1 MVSSE
6 QFEHRSPPPFIKAK
20 LDPKHHGPE
29 RAFTGEKQRA
39 PRQRSSR
46 RAFQIATMLQI
57 ESAGEIARSVGVQ
70 LNLKRAPPFK
80 RRGMPNGRQVATS

>member
-29 RAFTGEKQRA
+29 RAFAGEK
-39 PRQRSSR
+39 
-46 RAFQIATMLQI
+46 
-57 ESAGEIARSVGVQ
+57 
-70 LNLKRAPPFK
+70 
-80 RRGMPNGRQVATS
+80 